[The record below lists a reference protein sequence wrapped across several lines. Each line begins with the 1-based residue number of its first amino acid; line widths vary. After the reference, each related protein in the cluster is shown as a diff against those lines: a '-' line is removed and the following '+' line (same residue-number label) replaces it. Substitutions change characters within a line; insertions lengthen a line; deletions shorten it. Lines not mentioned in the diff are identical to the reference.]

1 MKISEI
7 FYSIQ
12 GEGTLAGYP
21 TIFIRASGCN
31 LRCSYCDTKYAYE
44 EPGTEMNINEIL
56 GRIKQ
61 YKARYVCVTGGE
73 PLLQKETIEL
83 IDKLL
88 KIGYN
93 VSLETNGSIDISN
106 IADKFSSYEKSFLI
120 SLDIKCLSSGM
131 HGKMMLS
138 NIDKLRKHDQL
149 KFVIDNREDYEYAKK
164 LMGEYNP
171 KCIILFQPVWGKDPK
186 KVAEWLLSDALNA
199 RLSLQI
205 HKIIW
210 GDKRGI

>member
-73 PLLQKETIEL
+73 PLFQKETIEL

-106 IADKFSSYEKSFLI
+106 IADKFSSYEQSFLI
-120 SLDIKCLSSGM
+120 SLDIKCPSSRM

-164 LMGEYNP
+164 LIGEYNP